1 MTIQILR
8 RRSDKGDE
16 LAYPIEA
23 LGLFEWYVNIKFLYG
38 WKHSASHCKNH
49 LVNTVQGS
57 NPCLFRESY
66 QSNKR
71 QMQIYCL
78 CRWGETTSLNCGHQE
93 AYCSSARWYTRMNT
107 EGHGGI
113 ISTGENSWLFTRYIW
128 QLYQQSPSSE
138 WGSGRKECWILPT
151 KYLFHTL
158 RVL

>member
-1 MTIQILR
+1 MAIQILR

-23 LGLFEWYVNIKFLYG
+23 LRLFEWYVNIKFLCG
-38 WKHSASHCKNH
+38 WKHSASHCKDQ

-57 NPCLFRESY
+57 NPWCSENHTNPINGRCRVIVVYVDGMRLRLWTVAT
-66 QSNKR
+66 KR
-71 QMQIYCL
+71 PVVHLPCDIWV
-78 CRWGETTSLNCGHQE
+78 RKATVE
-93 AYCSSARWYTRMNT
+93 WYRQGKTPDY
-107 EGHGGI
+107 
-113 ISTGENSWLFTRYIW
+113 FTRYIW

-138 WGSGRKECWILPT
+138 GGSGRKECWILPT